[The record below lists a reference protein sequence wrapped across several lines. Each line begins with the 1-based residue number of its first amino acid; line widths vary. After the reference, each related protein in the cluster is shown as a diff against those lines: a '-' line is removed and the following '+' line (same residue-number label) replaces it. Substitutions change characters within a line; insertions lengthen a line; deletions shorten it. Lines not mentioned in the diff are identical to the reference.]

1 MGILIRTPETEKE
14 WEEYYDLRFRVLREP
29 LDQPRGSEK
38 NDGDSSGIHFALFQE
53 EELKAIARLDQSGE
67 NCAQV
72 RFVAVETDAQG
83 MGYGRLI
90 MEATEESAKY
100 LGNLKMILH
109 ARDYAVDFYIKL
121 DYTLLEPSHKLFGVL
136 QHFLMEK
143 EL

>member
-1 MGILIRTPETEKE
+1 
-14 WEEYYDLRFRVLREP
+14 
-29 LDQPRGSEK
+29 
-38 NDGDSSGIHFALFQE
+38 
-53 EELKAIARLDQSGE
+53 
-67 NCAQV
+67 
-72 RFVAVETDAQG
+72 

-100 LGNLKMILH
+100 LGNSKMILH
-109 ARDYAVDFYIKL
+109 ARDYAVDFYLKL